1 VTAQINSRLYTG
13 TIGHCRHT
21 PAVNHFRY
29 QLFMLYL
36 DLDEVETLFDK
47 YWLWSSKRRNF
58 AWFNRADHSGSPDQ
72 PLTDSIRAL
81 VEEESGS
88 KPSGPIRLLTNL
100 RYLFY
105 KSNPVSFYYC
115 FNADGETL
123 HSIVAEV
130 TNTPWGERYCY
141 VLSEKEKVEADSAPA
156 NSAPA
161 NSAPANNIPANF
173 HYRTDKRFTVSPFM
187 PMDMQYKFVFSL
199 PTEQLQVKMQNHRQ
213 GQRVFDVELDMSAQ
227 LITSASLAKQLARL
241 PLMTAK
247 VSAAIYWQALKIWL
261 KRVPF
266 LGHGGDHHENN
277 NKRES

>member
-1 VTAQINSRLYTG
+1 MTAQVINSRLYAG
-13 TIGHCRHT
+13 TIGHCRHM
-21 PAVNHFRY
+21 PAVNKFRY

-47 YWLWSSKRRNF
+47 YWLWSSRRINF
-58 AWFNRADHSGSPDQ
+58 AWFNRADHSGSSDR
-72 PLTDSIRAL
+72 PLAESIREM
-81 VEEESGS
+81 VEQQTGS
-88 KPSGPIRLLTNL
+88 RPSGAIRLLTNL

-115 FNADGETL
+115 FNSDGETL

-141 VLSEKEKVEADSAPA
+141 VLSENEKVTADASDTIDG
-156 NSAPA
+156 NL
-161 NSAPANNIPANF
+161 

-187 PMDMQYKFVFSL
+187 PMDMQYKFEFSL
-199 PTEQLQVKMQNHRQ
+199 PTQRLKVKMHNYRL
-213 GQRVFDVELDMSAQ
+213 GQRVFDVELDMTGKP
-227 LITSASLAKQLARL
+227 ITSATLAKQLFKL

-247 VSAAIYWQALKIWL
+247 VTVAIYWQALKIAL

-266 LGHGGDHHENN
+266 LGHGGKHLE
-277 NKRES
+277 K

>member
-1 VTAQINSRLYTG
+1 MTEEAAVTTKPATFSRLYTG
-13 TIGHCRHT
+13 TIGHCRHM
-21 PAVNHFRY
+21 PAVNKFRY

-36 DLDEVETLFDK
+36 DLDELDSLFDK
-47 YWLWSSKRRNF
+47 YWLWSSRGINF

-72 PLTDSIRAL
+72 PLSESIREL
-81 VEEESGS
+81 VSEEAGS
-88 KPSGPIRLLTNL
+88 RPMGPIRLLTNL

-130 TNTPWGERYCY
+130 TNTPWGERYSY
-141 VLSEKEKVEADSAPA
+141 VLSEAEKVELAGG
-156 NSAPA
+156 
-161 NSAPANNIPANF
+161 NF

-187 PMDMQYKFVFSL
+187 PMDMQYKFEFSL

-213 GQRVFDVELDMSAQ
+213 GQRVFDVELDMRAQ
-227 LITSASLAKQLARL
+227 PITSASLSKQLAKL

-247 VSAAIYWQALKIWL
+247 VTAAIYWQALKIWL

>member
-1 VTAQINSRLYTG
+1 VTAKINSRLYTG

-21 PAVNHFRY
+21 PAVNQFRY

-58 AWFNRADHSGSPDQ
+58 AWFNRADHSGSSDQ

-88 KPSGPIRLLTNL
+88 RPSGPIRLLTNL

-115 FNADGETL
+115 FNDDGETL

-141 VLSEKEKVEADSAPA
+141 VLSEGEKVEPEKVELEKVESESTDA
-156 NSAPA
+156 NL
-161 NSAPANNIPANF
+161 
-173 HYRTDKRFTVSPFM
+173 HYSTEKRFTVSPFM
-187 PMDMQYKFVFSL
+187 PMDMYYRFEFSQ
-199 PTEQLQVKMQNHRQ
+199 PGQQLNVKMQNHRQ
-213 GQRVFDVELDMSAQ
+213 GRRVFDVELAMQAKPINSA
-227 LITSASLAKQLARL
+227 TLAKQLFRL
-241 PLMTAK
+241 PLMTVK
-247 VSAAIYWQALKIWL
+247 VTSAIYWQALKIWL

-266 LGHGGDHHENN
+266 LGHGGEYQQNN

>member
-1 VTAQINSRLYTG
+1 MNNAAQVNSRLYTG
-13 TIGHCRHT
+13 TIGHCRHM
-21 PAVNHFRY
+21 PAVNQFRY
-29 QLFMLYL
+29 RLFMLYL

-58 AWFNRADHSGSPDQ
+58 AWFNRADHSGSPQQ
-72 PLTDSIRAL
+72 PLSDSIRGL
-81 VEEESGS
+81 VEDESGS
-88 KPSGPIRLLTNL
+88 RPSGPIRLLTNL

-115 FNADGETL
+115 FNDDGETL

-141 VLSEKEKVEADSAPA
+141 VLSENEKVEADISA
-156 NSAPA
+156 
-161 NSAPANNIPANF
+161 ANF

-187 PMDMQYKFVFSL
+187 PMDMQYKFEFSL
-199 PTEQLQVKMQNHRQ
+199 PTEQLQVKMQNHRK
-213 GQRVFDVELDMSAQ
+213 GQRVFDVELDMNAQPINSA
-227 LITSASLAKQLARL
+227 TLAKQLARL

-247 VSAAIYWQALKIWL
+247 VTAAIYWQALKIWL

-266 LGHGGDHHENN
+266 LGHGGDHHEKNH
-277 NKRES
+277 KREP

>member
-1 VTAQINSRLYTG
+1 VSAQAVYSRLYSG
-13 TIGHCRHT
+13 TIGHCRHI
-21 PAVNHFRY
+21 PAVNKFRY

-47 YWLWSSKRRNF
+47 YWLWSSKRINF
-58 AWFNRADHSGSPDQ
+58 AWFKRADHSGSCDQ
-72 PLTDSIRAL
+72 PLAVSIREL
-81 VEEESGS
+81 VEKKTGS
-88 KPSGPIRLLTNL
+88 RPQGPIRLLTNL

-141 VLSEKEKVEADSAPA
+141 VLSEDEKVQPDALDG
-156 NSAPA
+156 NL
-161 NSAPANNIPANF
+161 
-173 HYRTDKRFTVSPFM
+173 HYCTDKRFTVSPFM
-187 PMDMQYKFVFSL
+187 PMDMHYKFEFTL
-199 PTEQLQVKMQNHRQ
+199 PTEQLRVKMQNHRQ
-213 GQRVFDVELDMSAQ
+213 GQRVFDVELDMRAQ
-227 LITSASLAKQLARL
+227 PITSASLATQLARL

-247 VSAAIYWQALKIWL
+247 VSVAIYWQALKIWL

-266 LGHGGDHHENN
+266 LGHNGDYPEKN
-277 NKRES
+277 NKREP